1 MAQHRTSSSGYVSKQ
16 LEAIPLGEASFYLFS
31 TISLP
36 LFLRTT
42 HVQAI
47 RYDWLDPRF
56 RTNHFIKAPVL
67 NKPAFDYSP
76 RATLSLSSL
85 IPSPSF
91 APTDRIVSLHRR
103 TNYLVVYPA
112 ATDHRPIVS
121 RGETKPVDSRFG
133 NPSRS
138 SPIYRLHNLHRE
150 TFPHHY
156 CIPHQIIQNKIRTDK
171 TIIEIRAR
179 ARFRRGPRTRTT
191 RTLIPRAVTGY

>member
-1 MAQHRTSSSGYVSKQ
+1 MIKTIETHPVPPPKGRIFTFSSPSG
-16 LEAIPLGEASFYLFS
+16 A
-31 TISLP
+31 TISSCSPPPGIIVPRSAKSIESRNRGSIYESRGATSDVFIWLRVQANSRRLLSLSISFP
-36 LFLRTT
+36 RYLLLSFSVRTT

-112 ATDHRPIVS
+112 ATDHRLS
-121 RGETKPVDSRFG
+121 R
-133 NPSRS
+133 
-138 SPIYRLHNLHRE
+138 
-150 TFPHHY
+150 
-156 CIPHQIIQNKIRTDK
+156 
-171 TIIEIRAR
+171 
-179 ARFRRGPRTRTT
+179 
-191 RTLIPRAVTGY
+191 

>member
-1 MAQHRTSSSGYVSKQ
+1 MAQHQTSSSGYVSKQ
-16 LEAIPLGEASFYLFS
+16 LEAISLAKPLSISFPRYLLLSFS
-31 TISLP
+31 V
-36 LFLRTT
+36 RTT

-112 ATDHRPIVS
+112 ATDHRPIAS
-121 RGETKPVDSRFG
+121 RGETKPVNSRFG

-138 SPIYRLHNLHRE
+138 SPIYRSHNLHRE

-156 CIPHQIIQNKIRTDK
+156 CIPHQIIQNKICTNEI
-171 TIIEIRAR
+171 IIEIRVR
-179 ARFRRGPRTRTT
+179 ARFRGGPRTRT
-191 RTLIPRAVTGY
+191 TLIPRAVTGY

>member
-16 LEAIPLGEASFYLFS
+16 LEAISLAKLLSISFPRYFFS
-31 TISLP
+31 FSV
-36 LFLRTT
+36 RTT

-112 ATDHRPIVS
+112 ATDHRLIAS
-121 RGETKPVDSRFG
+121 HGETKSSTRASEIPLDSLRFID
-133 NPSRS
+133 ST
-138 SPIYRLHNLHRE
+138 IYIVKLFL
-150 TFPHHY
+150 
-156 CIPHQIIQNKIRTDK
+156 I
-171 TIIEIRAR
+171 
-179 ARFRRGPRTRTT
+179 TT
-191 RTLIPRAVTGY
+191 VFLTK